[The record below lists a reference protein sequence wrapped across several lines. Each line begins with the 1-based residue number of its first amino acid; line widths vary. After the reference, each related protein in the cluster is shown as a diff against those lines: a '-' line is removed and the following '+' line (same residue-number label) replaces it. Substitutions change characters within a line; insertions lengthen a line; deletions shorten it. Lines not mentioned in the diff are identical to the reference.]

1 MEIITKIDEM
11 QRISD
16 EIRLDDR
23 SIALVPT
30 MGYLHNGHTSLMTI
44 AKRYSDVLITTL
56 FVNPKQFA
64 PNEDFEKYPRNHE
77 RDAELSAKF
86 GTDFLFMPDVREIYP
101 IGYSTIVDVSG
112 VTDKFEGLSRPT
124 HFTGVATVVCK
135 LFNCTKPHIAV
146 FGQKDY
152 QQCLLIKRMTQD
164 LNFDIDILIAPTIR
178 EHDGLAMSSRNNYL
192 NTEFRRKAGIIFKA
206 LEEAKGVISRGE
218 CNRKIINSHMLK
230 VLKEVPEIKIDYVAS
245 ALSETLEEPDYFF
258 PGDKIVLLIACYLGT
273 TRLIDNSVCEIP
285 YSSELKAIL

>member
-11 QRISD
+11 QRIAD
-16 EIRLDDR
+16 EIRLDNR
-23 SIALVPT
+23 SIGLVPT
-30 MGYLHNGHTSLMTI
+30 MGYLHNGHTSLMTV
-44 AKRYSDVLITTL
+44 AKKHSDVLITTL

-64 PNEDFEKYPRNHE
+64 PNEDFEKYPRDHE
-77 RDAELSAKF
+77 RDAELSEKF

-101 IGYSTIVDVSG
+101 IGYNTLVEVSG
-112 VTDKFEGLSRPT
+112 ITNKFEGVSRPT
-124 HFTGVATVVCK
+124 HFNGVATVVCK
-135 LFNCTKPHIAV
+135 LFNCTKPHLAV

-178 EHDGLAMSSRNNYL
+178 EHDGLAMSSRNSYL
-192 NTEFRRKAGIIFKA
+192 NPELRLKAGIIFKA
-206 LEEAKGVISRGE
+206 LEEAKKVVSLGE
-218 CNRKIINSHMLK
+218 CERKIINSHMLK

-245 ALSETLEEPDYFF
+245 ALAETLEEPDFFF
-258 PGDKIVLLIACYLGT
+258 PGDKIVLLIACFLGT

-285 YSSELKAIL
+285 YSIRN